1 MLPESPYRRAGI
13 AGLVAVGIVLG
24 LVWFQFRGV
33 FVSKTYLTV
42 IAARAGLTMDP
53 GSKVTYNGVTIGRV
67 TNVALIDQKGAYKA
81 RLTLDVDPRYTEVMP
96 ANVDANIRASTV
108 FGPKYVA
115 FSSPKRPVPQ
125 HLSSDDVIDVSS
137 VTTEANTLFETV
149 MSLAE
154 KVDPVK
160 LNATLSA
167 LAQAL
172 DGQGTRLGKAIG
184 DTHAVLD
191 DLNPKMPQIRYD
203 MWRLA
208 GLADVYVQ
216 ASPDLW
222 AFLQNAVK
230 TAHTLTA
237 QQNDLDAALRAGIGF
252 GNTGADIVQ
261 RGGPYLVRGQADLIS
276 TAQLLDDYSP
286 ELFCAIRD
294 YADIQPISAAIAG
307 GNGYS
312 VTQAIELG
320 GTDAPYV
327 YPDNLPRMNAHG
339 GPGGQPGCWAPV
351 SRDLW
356 PTPYLV
362 TDTGASI
369 APYNHFQLGH
379 PLASEYVWGRQ
390 IGENT
395 INP

>member
-184 DTHAVLD
+184 DTDAVLD
-191 DLNPKMPQIRYD
+191 DLNPKMPQIRDD
-203 MWRLA
+203 MRRLA

-230 TAHTLTA
+230 TARTLTI

-252 GNTGADIVQ
+252 GNIGADIVE

-276 TAQLLDDYSP
+276 TAHLLDDYSP
-286 ELFCAIRD
+286 ELLCAIRD

-312 VTQAIELG
+312 VTQAIELA

-356 PTPYLV
+356 PAPYLV

>member
-13 AGLVAVGIVLG
+13 AGLVAVGVVLG
-24 LVWFQFRGV
+24 LAWFQFRGV
-33 FVSKTYLTV
+33 FAVKTHLTV

-67 TNVALIDQKGAYKA
+67 TNVALIGQNGAYRA

-96 ANVDANIRASTV
+96 ANVDANIKASTV
-108 FGPKYVA
+108 FGPKYMA
-115 FSSPKRPVPQ
+115 FSSPRHPVPQ
-125 HLSSDDVIDVSS
+125 HLSSKDVIDVSS
-137 VTTEANTLFETV
+137 VTTEVNTLFETV
-149 MSLAE
+149 MSIAE

-184 DTHAVLD
+184 DTDAVLD
-191 DLNPKMPQIRYD
+191 DLNHKMPQIRD
-203 MWRLA
+203 DTKRLA
-208 GLADVYVQ
+208 GLADVYAQ

-237 QQNDLDAALRAGIGF
+237 QQKDLDAALRAGIGF
-252 GNTGADIVQ
+252 GNTGADIVE
-261 RGGPYLVRGQADLIS
+261 RGGPYLVRGQTDLVS

-312 VTQAIELG
+312 VAQTIQVAG
-320 GTDAPYV
+320 SDTPYV

-339 GPGGQPGCWAPV
+339 GPGGRPGCWAPI

-356 PTPYLV
+356 PAPYLV

-369 APYNHFQLGH
+369 APYNHFQFGQ

-390 IGENT
+390 LGENT